1 MSIKDILNEEQLEL
15 QQKIEEINDI
25 IYSLVDETVNKDN
38 LPKNVLNLMLEK
50 KRYVKMQKESSDL
63 LKEIPAA
70 IKGGLLDPTGL
81 IKFAQRNIKFKRIMD
96 DIIGKY
102 KKLVD
107 KDKAVKKSTE
117 LMTLT
122 YPYSRKYGLNLNSV
136 VAYINK
142 LVDGGDLHTKY

>member
-50 KRYVKMQKESSDL
+50 KRYVKMHKESSDL
-63 LKEIPAA
+63 LKEIPSAL
-70 IKGGLLDPTGL
+70 KGGLLDPTGL
-81 IKFAQRNIKFKRIMD
+81 IKFAQRNIKYKRIMD

-107 KDKAVKKSTE
+107 KDNTVK
-117 LMTLT
+117 
-122 YPYSRKYGLNLNSV
+122 
-136 VAYINK
+136 
-142 LVDGGDLHTKY
+142 